1 MSPEPIPRRDPA
13 MRALSQEI
21 LDAGDPQIMRIVATV
36 DAMTQ
41 RGKADMLIEPL
52 RLRLAMIQPP
62 RPLRFVRL
70 MFHPLDL
77 LIIPASRWRPGQQA
91 LPRTALMPMADHVK
105 LAMGEAAIAI
115 EAEIA
120 GHTTLDTDLICRLGQ
135 SLWSTAAAIL
145 AKTPMPKTWDSTEL
159 GDLSYRPLANAVATL
174 LAETATIET
183 LRAESATGLLPP
195 QPAVIAAILSRV
207 ARSNKPVLPM
217 MIAVLLDRLPEAAG
231 LLPAAN
237 MGPEAAA
244 THAAM
249 EEATE
254 LLLRQLDREDGI
266 ETRIAAGTLG
276 EAGAVASRVATLLK
290 HLDSG
295 NAKPQRRERVRAV
308 RQRLDADCKLRFA
321 AGLQNELLAPL
332 LQVGLSPDASDLHGM
347 EAAARGLRMLETE
360 GRIVGSGSTYDL
372 LLEKAAA
379 AIKGDAMKDKLSL
392 ADRMRLVEILRGPDA
407 ALEMLDRKR

>member
-13 MRALSQEI
+13 MRVLSQDI
-21 LDAGDPQIMRIVATV
+21 LSAGDPQILRIVATV
-36 DAMTQ
+36 DAMMQ
-41 RGKADMLIEPL
+41 RGKADMLIAPL
-52 RLRLAMIQPP
+52 RLRLAMIRPP

-77 LIIPASRWRPGQQA
+77 LIIPAPRWRPGQQA
-91 LPRTALMPMADHVK
+91 LPRTALMPMAEHVR
-105 LAMGEAAIAI
+105 LAMGAAAATI
-115 EAEIA
+115 EAEIT
-120 GHTTLDTDLICRLGQ
+120 GHTTADTDLICRQGQ
-135 SLWSTAAAIL
+135 SLWPAAAAIL
-145 AKTPMPKTWDSTEL
+145 AKTPMPETWDATEL
-159 GDLSYRPLANAVATL
+159 GDVSYRPLANAVATL
-174 LAETATIET
+174 LAEAATIET
-183 LRAESATGLLPP
+183 LGSEAATGLLPP
-195 QPAVIAAILSRV
+195 KPTAITAILSRV
-207 ARSNKPVLPM
+207 ARANKAVLPM

-249 EEATE
+249 EDAAE
-254 LLLRQLDREDGI
+254 LLLRQLDWEDGV
-266 ETRIAAGTLG
+266 ETRIAAGTLA
-276 EAGAVASRVATLLK
+276 EAGAAAGQIATLLR
-290 HLDSG
+290 HLDTA

-332 LQVGLSPDASDLHGM
+332 LQVGLSPDASNLHGM

-372 LLEKAAA
+372 LLEKAAE